1 MLFRSFLF
9 PWATVF
15 AARGYGSVTLVEMFV
30 FLAFIAAGLA
40 YAWKKGVLGWV

>member
-1 MLFRSFLF
+1 VFLF

-15 AARGYGSVTLVEMFV
+15 AAKGYGAVTLGEMFV